1 MTCRFT
7 LPNDQRLAMSFVV
20 NVEEG
25 AEQNVAAG
33 DKNPEPVDELGVT
46 LKIPIRNYA
55 NETNYRYGIN
65 AGAPRVMRL
74 FAQHAFTCT
83 FTAAAVALEKAPD
96 LARAIATAGHEVCS
110 HGYRWVHQFSF
121 EEEREREFIQ
131 QATKSIRASIGQRP
145 FGWLSR
151 YLFTEN
157 TRRLLIEEG
166 YLYHMDDFA
175 DDVPRWEFV
184 DIGGTQR
191 AIVVVPYALDT
202 NDMKFWTAAAYSPAQ
217 WLDYAIATFDQLYD
231 EGAAQP
237 KIMSLGLHLRII
249 GRPGRIGALAK
260 FMQHVAAHED
270 VWVTS
275 RLAIARRFT
284 ELNPPERLY
293 IPPLS
298 T

>member
-1 MTCRFT
+1 MAYEFT

-25 AEQNVAAG
+25 AEQSIAAG
-33 DKNPEPVDELGVT
+33 DKNPEPVDELGVG

-55 NETNYRYGIN
+55 NETNYLYGIN

-74 FAQHAFTCT
+74 LTQHAFTCT

-96 LARAIATAGHEVCS
+96 LAKAIAAAGHEVCS
-110 HGYRWVHQFSF
+110 HGHRWIHQFSYK
-121 EEEREREFIQ
+121 EERERDFIRK
-131 QATKSIRASIGQRP
+131 ATESIRVSVGVRP
-145 FGWLSR
+145 LGWLSR

-166 YLYHMDDFA
+166 YFYHMDDFG

-184 DIGGTQR
+184 DIESTPR
-191 AIVVVPYALDT
+191 PIVIVPYAIDT
-202 NDMKFWTAAAYSPAQ
+202 NDMKFWVAPAVSPAQ
-217 WLDYAIATFDQLYD
+217 WLDYAVATFDQLYE
-231 EGAAQP
+231 EGTLQP
-237 KIMSLGLHLRII
+237 KIMNLGLHLRII

-260 FMQHVAAHED
+260 FMQHVSAHKD

-275 RLAIARRFT
+275 RLAIARRFA
-284 ELNPPERLY
+284 ELNPVK
-293 IPPLS
+293 
-298 T
+298 